1 MLVAGAAPNAGAAV
15 VFRCHMLPWLGVGA
29 GAGAGA
35 GVKAGEGREA
45 GAVAVAGVDVGA
57 AVKVARLH

>member
-29 GAGAGA
+29 GAGAGVRA
-35 GVKAGEGREA
+35 DEGREV